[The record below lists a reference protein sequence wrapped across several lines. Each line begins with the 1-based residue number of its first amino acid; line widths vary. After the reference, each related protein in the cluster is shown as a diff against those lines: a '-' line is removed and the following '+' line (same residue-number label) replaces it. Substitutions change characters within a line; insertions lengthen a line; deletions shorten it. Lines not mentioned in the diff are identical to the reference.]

1 MRKNW
6 RVGRRA
12 AVIVA
17 ALAACAA
24 FAARASAAPV
34 QGFIQVNPATL
45 AASNPFG
52 PCLALASGINCY
64 VPDEIRAAYD
74 YPAALDGSGQTI
86 VIVDAFHHPFV
97 ERDLAIFDFLFGIP
111 DPPDFVQLQGPRVTP
126 PGIPVGDQNTWARET
141 ALDVEWAHA
150 MAPGARIVLI
160 EAATDDDADIAAAE
174 RAFLPLYPGAVVSQS
189 FGVPEPFVN
198 PASLA
203 AYHSLYQAAIA
214 RGGTIVAATGDV
226 GANWAPFLGPD
237 APALA
242 AYPASDPLVTAVG
255 GTQGLT
261 HDGSDYGFG
270 LLTPAQTY
278 GDEQVWNEPFAGATG
293 GAPSVLF
300 AAPPWQRPVSP
311 YKTRTVP
318 DVAYNAAL
326 DGGVYVWFSK
336 DDPSGPDYGKN
347 GLGIASGT
355 SVAAPQWA
363 AIFALADQAR
373 AAAGKGPLGFAN
385 ESLYKIAK
393 QNKTAGAF
401 HDITVGNNAFMSNVG
416 FSAAPGYDAAS
427 GLGTPDVGALIPA
440 LVAASASSNPDA
452 GAPAAVQPGTTGNLK
467 PHRMLPG

>member
-1 MRKNW
+1 MRKSW

-34 QGFIQVNPATL
+34 QGFVPVNPATL

-52 PCLALASGINCY
+52 PCLALALGINCY

-74 YPAALDGSGQTI
+74 VPASLDGAGQTI
-86 VIVDAFHHPFV
+86 VVVTAYQHPFA
-97 ERDLAIFDFLFGIP
+97 ERDLAMFDALFGLP
-111 DPPDFVQLQGPRVTP
+111 DPDFVSLDGPRVTP
-126 PGIPVGDQNTWARET
+126 PGPVDPDVQNQWAEET
-141 ALDVEWAHA
+141 AIDVEWAHA
-150 MAPGARIVLI
+150 IAPGARIVLI
-160 EAATDDDADIAAAE
+160 ESATDDDADIAAAE
-174 RAFLPLYPGAVVSQS
+174 AAFLPSYPGAIVSQS
-189 FGVPEPFVN
+189 FGLPEPLVN
-198 PASLA
+198 PASIA
-203 AYHSLYQAAIA
+203 RYHALYQAAIA

-226 GANWAPFLGPD
+226 GANWAPYLGPD

-278 GDEQVWNEPFAGATG
+278 GDEQVWNEPVGATG
-293 GAPSVLF
+293 GAPSLLF

-311 YKTRTVP
+311 YTTRTVP
-318 DVAYNAAL
+318 DVSLNAAF

-336 DDPSGPDYGKN
+336 DAPGDPLFGRS

-355 SVAAPQWA
+355 SASAPQWA
-363 AIFALADQAR
+363 GIFALADQAR

-385 ESLYKIAK
+385 ESLYKIAR
-393 QNKTAGAF
+393 QNNTAGAF
-401 HDITVGNNAFMSNVG
+401 HDITVGSNAFMSSVG
-416 FSAAPGYDAAS
+416 FAAAPGYDAAS
-427 GLGTPDVGALIPA
+427 GLGTPDVGKLIPA
-440 LVAASASSNPDA
+440 LVAAPAASNPDA
-452 GAPAAVQPGTTGNLK
+452 GSPSAARPGTTGKLK